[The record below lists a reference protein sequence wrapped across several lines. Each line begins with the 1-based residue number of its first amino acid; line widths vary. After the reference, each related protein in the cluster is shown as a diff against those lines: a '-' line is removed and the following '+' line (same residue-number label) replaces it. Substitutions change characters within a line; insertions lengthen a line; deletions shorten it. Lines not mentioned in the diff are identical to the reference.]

1 MFFKEYLTSKKG
13 VSVIEILIVSAIIVV
28 GLVSLLELAT
38 FSLKLSI
45 QNRETTQAK
54 NFAEETLEAVRNFR
68 DGTIWDANGLGILS
82 LDTVYHL
89 EKTGDTPP
97 KWDFVL
103 GEEEVNGFKREVV
116 LNRVFRDA
124 DSNIAASGTE
134 DPNTKK
140 ITATVSWKDKE
151 LEIINYLTNWR

>member
-13 VSVIEILIVSAIIVV
+13 VSIIEILIISAIIVV

-54 NFAEETLEAVRNFR
+54 NLAEGTLEAVRNFR
-68 DGTIWDANGLGILS
+68 DGTTWDANGLGILS
-82 LDTVYHL
+82 LDTIYHL
-89 EKTGDTPP
+89 GKTDDSPP
-97 KWDFVL
+97 KWAFVL
-103 GEEEVNGFKREVV
+103 GEETVNGFKRKVV

-124 DSNIAASGTE
+124 DDNIAVSGAE

-140 ITATVSWKDKE
+140 ITVTVSWKDKE